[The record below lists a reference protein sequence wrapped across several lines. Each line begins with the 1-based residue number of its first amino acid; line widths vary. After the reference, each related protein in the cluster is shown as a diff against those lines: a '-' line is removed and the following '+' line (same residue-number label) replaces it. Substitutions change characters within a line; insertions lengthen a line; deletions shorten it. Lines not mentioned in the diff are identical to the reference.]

1 MPSVP
6 ARIVVWQLLV
16 GVVGS
21 ALWALVGAGA
31 ALAALAGGLAS
42 ALFSL
47 QFALRVFS
55 RSPEAPAGT
64 LLRAFYRAEALKLA
78 LATVLF
84 IVVAKY
90 FGHVFVPLVTTYIAT
105 LVVFW
110 VALLWKLD

>member
-16 GVVGS
+16 G
-21 ALWALVGAGA
+21 LVGAALWSPMGA
-31 ALAALAGGLAS
+31 QAAIAALAGGLAS
-42 ALFSL
+42 SLFSL

-55 RSPEAPAGT
+55 RSPDAPAGT

-78 LATVLF
+78 LAAVLF
-84 IVVAKY
+84 VVAAKY